1 MSTTFLWE
9 LEKLRR
15 RMGVQDEELKETV
28 KELTRKP
35 RGAKPQN
42 DDESLARIR
51 GGASLKE
58 LASDRRLSDAAQI
71 KLARKNRRAS
81 REREYWKYIEELC
94 DSFSD
99 QMMENKAKID
109 RVAEALGGDP
119 AAHAVLMDLADCLV
133 RRVLE
138 GEGLWDLDRDHLERA
153 RFYASGIERPD
164 GPLRRRTLAGQ
175 INAVKTAIRE
185 LCANQTT

>member
-15 RMGVQDEELKETV
+15 RMGIQEQELKETV
-28 KELTRKP
+28 KRLTRKP

-42 DDESLARIR
+42 DDENLARIR
-51 GGASLKE
+51 GGASLQE
-58 LASDRRLSDAAQI
+58 LASDRGLSDAAQI

-81 REREYWKYIEELC
+81 REQEYWKYIDELC
-94 DSFSD
+94 DSFGE
-99 QMMENKAKID
+99 QMTENRAKID
-109 RVAEALGGDP
+109 RVAEALRGDP
-119 AAHAVLMDLADCLV
+119 TAHAVLMDIADCLV

-138 GEGLWDLDRDHLERA
+138 GDRVSDSDRDHLERA
-153 RFYASGIERPD
+153 RFHTGRIERPD

-175 INAVKTAIRE
+175 INAVKTVLRE
-185 LCANQTT
+185 LCVTKNT